1 MATLDN
7 IVDNL
12 ADLGNLKFGTYETV
26 NISSAYTVPTTGVL
40 SGEARHANN
49 TTPGYLGIRSSAY
62 GGYRYFESSNIS
74 GGYISVNLLVV
85 KGETLTF
92 ESGQLQSTDIRFLP
106 LERTSN

>member
-26 NISSAYTVPTTGVL
+26 NTTSQYTVPTTGVL
-40 SGEARHANN
+40 TGHVRHANN
-49 TTPGYLGIRSSAY
+49 TTVGYLGIRSNFI
-62 GGYRYFESSNIS
+62 GGYRYFESSTIS
-74 GGYISVNLLVV
+74 GGYMSVNMFVV
-85 KGETLTF
+85 KGEVLTF
-92 ESGQLQSTDIRFLP
+92 ESGQIQSIDIRFLP